1 MRLRILNLSLV
12 LLFSY
17 PSLSQTSSIL
27 VLNHANVVNIRSGKI
42 QHDAAVVI
50 MGDKITAITPSRS
63 VSIPTSARVVNARN
77 GYLIPGLWDMHVHS
91 EGDERV
97 LRLMLAAGITGIRDM
112 GGDVHKL
119 ADAKAN
125 VEAGNWSGPRV
136 VFAGPLLNGPPGES
150 DSDSW
155 ILHSPEEARSAVHSL
170 SRLRVDFIKVHDRL
184 ARDVYFAI
192 AAAAKENNLPF
203 VGHVPASVTPIEASD
218 AGQASIEH
226 FEFLP
231 KACVSLLGARAES
244 PDHIPT
250 ECAPPAIE
258 SMLRH
263 LAQNGTWLDPTLQS
277 FRYFAPTQW
286 KQISENFREIA
297 GQIRS
302 AHVHMMAGTDW
313 SDFLQSRGALPGWCL
328 HDELELWVAAG
339 FTPLQALQAAT
350 LNPAIFLGLEDSL
363 GSIETGK
370 TANLLLVRGNPLVDI
385 KNTRKIIAVIA
396 RGVLVEQA
404 SGPKK

>member
-1 MRLRILNLSLV
+1 
-12 LLFSY
+12 
-17 PSLSQTSSIL
+17 
-27 VLNHANVVNIRSGKI
+27 
-42 QHDAAVVI
+42 
-50 MGDKITAITPSRS
+50 
-63 VSIPTSARVVNARN
+63 
-77 GYLIPGLWDMHVHS
+77 MHVHS
-91 EGDERV
+91 EGDELV
-97 LRLMLAAGITGIRDM
+97 LRLMLAAGIIGIRDM
-112 GGDVHKL
+112 GGDVYKL

-125 VEAGNWSGPRV
+125 VEAGNWSGPRL

-150 DSDSW
+150 DSDNW
-155 ILHSPEEARSAVHSL
+155 ILHSPEEARSAVNSL
-170 SRLRVDFIKVHDRL
+170 TELHVDFIKVHDRL

-192 AAAAKENNLPF
+192 VAGAKENNLPF
-203 VGHVPASVTPIEASD
+203 AGHVPASVTAIEASD

-231 KACVSLLGARAES
+231 KTCVPLLGARAES
-244 PDHIPT
+244 RDHIPT

-258 SMLRH
+258 SLLRH

-286 KQISENFREIA
+286 KQISENFREI
-297 GQIRS
+297 GSQIRS
-302 AHVHMMAGTDW
+302 AHVQMMAGTDW
-313 SDFLQSRGALPGWCL
+313 SDFLESRGALPGWCL

-370 TANLLLVRGNPLVDI
+370 TANLLLLRGSPLVDI

-396 RGVLVEQA
+396 RGVLVEEA
-404 SGPKK
+404 SGPKR